1 LLADNRYLYQRAF
14 EGDELILS
22 KGMRG
27 IFYFGIFSKC
37 GRILMRESLRVFVIV
52 SIAGIRRISSEGCYD
67 YDD

>member
-37 GRILMRESLRVFVIV
+37 ERILMRASLRVVL
-52 SIAGIRRISSEGCYD
+52 IAGIGGISSEGCYD
-67 YDD
+67 YGD